1 MEQEEVM
8 QKLNSFLVIKAGEG
22 MSAKTI
28 KSYFWRITDFLK
40 NYDEIS
46 SESLDNYIKA
56 AKDKGLSKNSII
68 IYQQIVKQFIDFT
81 TGNYRSEKKPKK
93 EGVKHPLFKIVKAE
107 SYVDGKGILRVKGSH
122 VPALLSWCTAARGNI
137 DFNYA
142 ATRKLRK
149 EHNRKMEIK
158 IIRKVP
164 GLKSKY

>member
-22 MSAKTI
+22 VSAKTI

-46 SESLDNYIKA
+46 SESLEDYMKA
-56 AKDKGLSKNSII
+56 AEEKGLSLKSVI

-93 EGVKHPLFKIVKAE
+93 EGVKHPLLKIVKAE
-107 SYVDGKGILRVKGSH
+107 SYVDDKGILRVKGSH
-122 VPALLSWCTAARGNI
+122 VPALLSWCTAARGHI

-142 ATRKLRK
+142 TTRKLRK
-149 EHNRKMEIK
+149 EHNKKLGIRT
-158 IIRKVP
+158 IRKVP